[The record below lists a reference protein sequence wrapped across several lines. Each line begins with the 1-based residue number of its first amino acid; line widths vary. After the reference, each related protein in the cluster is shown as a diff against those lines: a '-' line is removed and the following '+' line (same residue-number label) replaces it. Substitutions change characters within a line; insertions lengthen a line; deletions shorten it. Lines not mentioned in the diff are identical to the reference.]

1 MKSAG
6 CSLHPRLFPSSPAAP
21 RIPGCPPT
29 SFHTDLFCQVPPS
42 YLIGSIWS
50 LHELF
55 SLYVF
60 SFFLL
65 APNIHIP
72 REVKMKNEWVCIL
85 QSLESLNRLRKVP
98 EKLLFNT
105 HNRRE
110 LNHGRQNAC
119 AQAVYLGGAAPRC
132 LLLCLFLTARPS
144 MRARSC
150 AGARGQSALPWL
162 RQIVNPGL

>member
-6 CSLHPRLFPSSPAAP
+6 CSPHPRLHLTSQAA
-21 RIPGCPPT
+21 PPT

-55 SLYVF
+55 SLYVL

-72 REVKMKNEWVCIL
+72 REVKMKNE
-85 QSLESLNRLRKVP
+85 
-98 EKLLFNT
+98 
-105 HNRRE
+105 
-110 LNHGRQNAC
+110 
-119 AQAVYLGGAAPRC
+119 
-132 LLLCLFLTARPS
+132 
-144 MRARSC
+144 
-150 AGARGQSALPWL
+150 
-162 RQIVNPGL
+162 